1 MEPAHR
7 PAELSD
13 EDRDAAARV
22 DSLIVGR
29 GYIGRQ
35 RAGEVAAAVPEAR
48 ARILVW
54 LRASAD
60 TGDWRRFERLACVAL
75 HLHPEGLGSILAG
88 ALEPGVGGVDA
99 EKLVDLL
106 GELRAPEGVEPI
118 RALLLERR
126 TSDGPLFTVC
136 VKAVQSLGEIGTPE
150 ALAFLEE
157 IATGTPG
164 EWPAVLRRCSAEEL
178 GLGQD
183 VRVHPEE
190 G

>member
-1 MEPAHR
+1 MELTHP

-22 DSLIVGR
+22 DSLVVGR

-48 ARILVW
+48 ARILDW
-54 LRASAD
+54 LRASAG

-88 ALEPGVGGVDA
+88 ALEPGVRGVDA
-99 EKLVDLL
+99 EELVDLL

-118 RALLLERR
+118 RAILFERR
-126 TSDGPLFTVC
+126 TSDGPLYALC
-136 VKAVQSLGEIGTPE
+136 LKAVQALGEIGTPE
-150 ALAFLEE
+150 ALECLGA
-157 IATGTPG
+157 IATAIPE
-164 EWPAVLRRCSAEEL
+164 EWPAVLRRYSAEEL
-178 GLGQD
+178 GLGRD
-183 VRVHPEE
+183 VRVQPEE